1 MTEFL
6 LDGASSR
13 LLESLQGRL
22 GLSIDAISRLKLLGH
37 KKDTGENQKCEG
49 GSLEKAKQA
58 CGDLS

>member
-22 GLSIDAISRLKLLGH
+22 GLSIDAISSLKLLGH
-37 KKDTGENQKCEG
+37 KKDTGENQKEVHRGGGGEPREG
-49 GSLEKAKQA
+49 
-58 CGDLS
+58 